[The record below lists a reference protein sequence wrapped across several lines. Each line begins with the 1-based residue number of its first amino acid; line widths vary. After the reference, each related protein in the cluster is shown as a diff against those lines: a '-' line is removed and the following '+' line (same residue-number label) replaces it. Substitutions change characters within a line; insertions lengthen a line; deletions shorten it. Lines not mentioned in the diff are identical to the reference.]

1 MLFLHSSVHLKN
13 HHHQSDPYTTFHL
26 AHLIYSVHS
35 SSFYLDDRMGGLIE
49 VL

>member
-1 MLFLHSSVHLKN
+1 MLFLHASVHLKN
-13 HHHQSDPYTTFHL
+13 HHHHSDPRTTFHI

-35 SSFYLDDRMGGLIE
+35 SFYLDDRIGGLIE